1 MKLRIASFLLLV
13 VLLVP
18 AVLTGCL
25 ATYAEEETALPE
37 MPDENLQAVTV
48 GVDALGLSTIVGDR
62 MANHGANQNRLVYVS
77 SGAYLGAM
85 VTPRHEH
92 ISDYYAYACMIRV
105 NPDGTVDTL
114 YKDFIL
120 GADSSTTVSI
130 MADKN
135 EDVWMYSGWQEGYS
149 FLFKLW
155 HYDVS
160 ENRVTEYSSLQPLAM
175 EDGYGYS
182 VAAIDAENNKIV
194 AFAPGGDVPGLMI
207 WCEFDIDTYE
217 WNQHQSIELPGRYCY
232 LNAYPDK
239 KGGMVIYD
247 ERAVLNQSLESNI
260 PGLSVQSAIDQ
271 FRSHYQD
278 ANYMWDELHL
288 HRIPDPTTPEFE
300 DLIIEDATYDV
311 ENGIYPNTRN
321 GYGDMFIGS
330 DGYLHILYSSQCD
343 GIPGIFMY
351 HKIFDISDGF
361 EEIFFEEISYLYGRN
376 TLYCARMYEDL
387 EGNVYILAMPTC
399 TDAMIEV
406 WKATDDLC
414 TDFELVHTEY
424 LRGVEG
430 ERGSAFILANSR
442 NNSTP
447 SNTAHFML
455 AALGSWYTFEL
466 DLTPFAD

>member
-1 MKLRIASFLLLV
+1 MKLRILSFILLIMLV
-13 VLLVP
+13 LP
-18 AVLTGCL
+18 FGLTGCL
-25 ATYAEEETALPE
+25 ATYAQEDFVWPE
-37 MPDENLQAVTV
+37 APDETLQVVSV
-48 GVDALGLSTIVGDR
+48 GIDALGLSTIVGDR

-92 ISDYYAYACMIRV
+92 ISDYHAYACLIRV

-120 GADSSTTVSI
+120 GADSSTTVTV

-135 EDVWMYSGWQEGYS
+135 EDIWMYSGWQGNGQ
-149 FLFKLW
+149 FMFKLW

-160 ENRVTEYSSLQPLAM
+160 EDRVTEYSTNQRLM
-175 EDGYGYS
+175 IDDGFGYS
-182 VAAIDAENNKIV
+182 VAMIDAENNKIV
-194 AFAPGGDVPGLMI
+194 AMAPGGDVPGEML
-207 WCEFDIDTYE
+207 WVQFDIEKKE
-217 WNQHQSIELPGRYCY
+217 WNQHQMVILPGRYCY
-232 LNAYPDK
+232 LHAYPDG
-239 KGGMVIYD
+239 KGGVIVLD
-247 ERAVLNQSLESNI
+247 ERAVLNQSVESNI
-260 PGLSVQSAIDQ
+260 PGMSVMEAIKTL
-271 FRSHYQD
+271 RSHYQD

-288 HRIPDPTTPEFE
+288 HRIPDPTTSEFE

-321 GYGDMFIGS
+321 GYGDMFMGS
-330 DGYLHILYSSQCD
+330 DGYLHILYTSQCD
-343 GIPGIFMY
+343 GIAGFFMY
-351 HKIFDISDGF
+351 HKIFDVSDGF

-414 TDFELVHTEY
+414 TDFELVHSEY
-424 LRGVEG
+424 LRGVDG
-430 ERGSAFILANSR
+430 ATGNAFILANSR

-447 SNTAHFML
+447 SNIAHFSL
-455 AALGSWYTFEL
+455 AVLDSWYTFEI